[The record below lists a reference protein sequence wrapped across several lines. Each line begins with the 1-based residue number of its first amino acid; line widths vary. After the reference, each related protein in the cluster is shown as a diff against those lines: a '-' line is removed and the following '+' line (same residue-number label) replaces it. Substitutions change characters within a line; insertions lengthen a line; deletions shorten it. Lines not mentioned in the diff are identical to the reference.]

1 MQDRPLE
8 RRRLC
13 DIEAAIERAKAYA
26 AAQEVPLTV
35 ERLAA
40 LVMAHKMRVHRMQKA
55 AGKSHPAKAGVKAP
69 R

>member
-1 MQDRPLE
+1 MKREVPLYD
-8 RRRLC
+8 RRRL
-13 DIEAAIERAKAYA
+13 E
-26 AAQEVPLTV
+26 
-35 ERLAA
+35 A